1 MSSKYKVG
9 EDAMAHFVTF
19 SVVGWIDVFSRE
31 SYKEIFV
38 NSLKYCQEHKGLTLH
53 AWVIMTNH
61 VHLIMSSNTN
71 KIEDI
76 VRDLKKY
83 TSKKIVAAIQ
93 ENPTESRKEWML
105 NLFSF
110 AGKSNSN
117 NKDFQFWKQDYHPI
131 ELNSAAKL
139 KERLDYL
146 HENPVRS
153 GLVWEPWHYK
163 YSSAIDYY
171 TNEDGLLQIEHL
183 QS

>member
-9 EDAMAHFVTF
+9 EDAIPHFVTF

-31 SYKEIFV
+31 QYKELFIE
-38 NSLKYCQEHKGLTLH
+38 SLKYCQENKGMVLH

-61 VHLIMSSNTN
+61 VHLIISSNDN
-71 KIEDI
+71 KLENI

-83 TSKKIVAAIQ
+83 TSKQIIKAIQ
-93 ENPTESRKEWML
+93 ENNMESRKEWML
-105 NLFSF
+105 NIFSYT
-110 AGKSNSN
+110 GKNNNN
-117 NKDFQFWKQDYHPI
+117 NKEFQFWKQDYHPI
-131 ELNSAAKL
+131 ELNSAEKI
-139 KERLDYL
+139 KQRLDYL

-171 TNEDGLLQIEHL
+171 TNEHGLLKVEHL
-183 QS
+183 

>member
-1 MSSKYKVG
+1 MSSKYKPG
-9 EDAMAHFVTF
+9 EDAIAHFVTF

-38 NSLKYCQEHKGLTLH
+38 NSLKHCQENKGLTLH

-61 VHLIMSSNTN
+61 VHLIISSKTN

-83 TSKKIVAAIQ
+83 TSKKIIAAIR

-105 NLFSF
+105 NLFSY
-110 AGKSNSN
+110 AGQN
-117 NKDFQFWKQDYHPI
+117 NNNNTEFQFWKQDYHPI
-131 ELNSAAKL
+131 ELNTAEKL
-139 KERLDYL
+139 KERLNYL

-153 GLVWEPWHYK
+153 GLVWEAWHYK

-171 TNEDGLLQIEHL
+171 TNEHGLLAIEHL
-183 QS
+183 